1 MCTYLAV
8 VQVYYIIHIIN
19 VSMQL
24 VQYYSVYL
32 CTSAGPPVSIEAEA
46 TIAFT
51 PVATNGV
58 HTAMVAVVGAL
69 AFIDICM

>member
-1 MCTYLAV
+1 MHLTDG
-8 VQVYYIIHIIN
+8 YISCSGTSI
-19 VSMQL
+19 MQL

-32 CTSAGPPVSIEAEA
+32 CTSASPPVSIEAEA